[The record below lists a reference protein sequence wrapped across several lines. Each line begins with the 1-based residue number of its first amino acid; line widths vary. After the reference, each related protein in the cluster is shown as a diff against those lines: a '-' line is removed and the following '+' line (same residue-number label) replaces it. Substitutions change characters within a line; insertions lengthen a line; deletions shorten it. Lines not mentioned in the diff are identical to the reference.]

1 VRESAS
7 PYPVGL
13 LVLNRVGEALQF
25 DGAFGAERF
34 GNLDGVF
41 PGLFLREV
49 LGEENVWDVFAWR
62 TADVFDG
69 FGKFAVA
76 LMSAVTHN
84 LILEEDTDGS

>member
-1 VRESAS
+1 MREGAS
-7 PYPVGL
+7 PNPVGFL
-13 LVLNRVGEALQF
+13 ILDSVGETLQL
-25 DGAFGAERF
+25 DGAFCAESF
-34 GNLDGVF
+34 GNLDRVF
-41 PGLFLREV
+41 AGLFLWEV
-49 LGEENVWDVFAWR
+49 LREENIWDVFAWR